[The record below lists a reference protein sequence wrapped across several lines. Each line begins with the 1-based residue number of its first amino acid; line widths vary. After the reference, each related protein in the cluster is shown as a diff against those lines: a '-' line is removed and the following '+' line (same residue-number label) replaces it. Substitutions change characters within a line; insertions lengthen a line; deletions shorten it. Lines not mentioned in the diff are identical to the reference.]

1 MQEARGESWFAYYL
15 GSMRILVTGAS
26 GAGTTTLGR
35 ALAQALGCRTLDA
48 DYYYWFPTEPPFRD
62 KRDRLERR
70 AMLEQDLATDPVV
83 VSGSVMDWGPKIEDA
98 FDLIVF
104 LTLPAEIRIARLQA
118 REEALGRVDPKFLE
132 WAAQYDSGT
141 QAGRSRL
148 RHERWLAMRKSPVLR
163 IDGDTSV
170 EERVRRVLE
179 AISRA
184 RPITS

>member
-1 MQEARGESWFAYYL
+1 
-15 GSMRILVTGAS
+15 MRILVTGAS

-35 ALAQALGCRTLDA
+35 ALAQELGCAALDA
-48 DYYYWFPTEPPFRD
+48 DHYYWLPTEPPFRD
-62 KRDRLERR
+62 KRDRAERR
-70 AMLEQDLATDPVV
+70 AMLERDLVQDPVV

-118 REEALGRVDPKFLE
+118 REEAAFGRVDPKFLE

-148 RHERWLAMRKSPVLR
+148 RHERWLAMRRTALLR
-163 IDGDTSV
+163 IDGDTTV
-170 EERVRRVLE
+170 EERVRRVL
-179 AISRA
+179 AFISQA
-184 RPITS
+184 RPTPS

>member
-1 MQEARGESWFAYYL
+1 
-15 GSMRILVTGAS
+15 MRILVTGAS
-26 GAGTTTLGR
+26 GAGTTTLGH
-35 ALAQALGCRTLDA
+35 ALAQELGCPALDA
-48 DYYYWFPTEPPFRD
+48 DHYYWLPTEPPFRD

-70 AMLEQDLATDPVV
+70 AMLERDLATDAV

-118 REEALGRVDPKFLE
+118 REEAAFGRVDPKFLE

-148 RHERWLAMRKSPVLR
+148 RHERWLAMRRTPVLR

-179 AISRA
+179 AIPRG
-184 RPITS
+184 RPTPS